1 MTIIKKLTAL
11 AAAAAVCLSSVSA
24 FAKSEAY
31 MNDNIDKMRALLYE
45 EDFRVFT
52 ENSPEYSVYY
62 GAKFEPRSGVII
74 GTPENCKFNGIENGI
89 DTYYDWFVPSEE
101 ITNDKVAR
109 AEVAEVPSD
118 HSRLVGWNWNFSS
131 QVPVDMSRYENYIKN
146 YIDNLAARGED
157 ILLVFGKEMNI
168 DDNFL
173 DEQVFIDCYRYV
185 AEYAKTKENIA
196 MVWAPND
203 TGGLDTRLID
213 FWPGSEYVDWV
224 GCSLYSM
231 PHFTGD
237 ENAGDGANMCF
248 IMGDYAN
255 PVMRAKV
262 IHEFMEE
269 YGIQKPVFITE
280 GGIGYEHPGGEDYTD
295 WALQQLRKYYGELV
309 RVYPEFKCIVSFN
322 NYVADG
328 DYYRYDMGNNPV
340 LLENMQ
346 YLTQDPIYIT
356 DYPNSAPIS
365 YTEVFDGID
374 FYNKVKLSAYGY
386 LPKNQWM
393 TVKYIID
400 GETVCE
406 TEYPPYNYE
415 TTELEEG
422 YHHLRTEFYTEGYMV
437 NALDYD
443 FGFWKTEPA
452 PEPTPEPTPAPL
464 PGRVYNNEEYAGGC
478 DFADMENAPAEMKN
492 AVAELAAEGIVNGKG
507 GGVFDPEGRVTRA
520 ELAAMLTRALGL
532 EGGEN
537 GFPDVPAD
545 AWYCGSVSA
554 AAEAGMING
563 FEDGTFRPDELVTNE
578 QFAAVAVKYLHNTGI
593 TAPFAEPDYADA
605 VSSWAKAYVSTAE
618 ALEIALPYEDNTFR
632 GGESIARGDC
642 AVMISRFLD
651 CLRNTGE

>member
-1 MTIIKKLTAL
+1 MRYKGFI
-11 AAAAAVCLSSVSA
+11 AAVTAVFICFSSVA
-24 FAKSEAY
+24 FAKSDAY
-31 MNDNIDKMRALLYE
+31 MNDNIDRMRALLYE
-45 EDFRVFT
+45 EDFRVFV
-52 ENSPEYSVYY
+52 ENAPEYSVYY

-74 GTPENCKFNGIENGI
+74 GTPENCKFDGIENGI
-89 DTYYDWFVPSEE
+89 DTCYDWFVPSED
-101 ITNDKVAR
+101 IINDKVPR
-109 AEVAEVPSD
+109 VEKAEVPSD
-118 HSRLVGWNWNFSS
+118 HSQLIGWNWNFKS

-146 YIDNLAARGED
+146 YIDNLASMGKD

-213 FWPGSEYVDWV
+213 FWPGDEYVDWV

-231 PHFTGD
+231 PNFEG
-237 ENAGDGANMCF
+237 NANADDGANMCF

-269 YGIQKPVFITE
+269 YGIKKPVFITE
-280 GGIGYEHPGGEDYTD
+280 GGIGYEHPGGEDYTG

-356 DYPNSAPIS
+356 DYPNSAPVS
-365 YTEVFDGID
+365 YTEMFDGID

-400 GETVCE
+400 GKTVH
-406 TEYPPYNYE
+406 TTQYPPYNYE
-415 TTELEEG
+415 TYGLSEG
-422 YHHLRTEFYTEGYMV
+422 THRLKVEFYTEDYMV
-437 NALDYD
+437 KSFEYD
-443 FGFWKTEPA
+443 FGFWVSE
-452 PEPTPEPTPAPL
+452 PEPIPTPASTPA
-464 PGRVYNNEEYAGGC
+464 PPPRVYSQSEYEGDCG
-478 DFADMENAPAEMKN
+478 FNDMENAPNEMKN
-492 AVAELAAEGIVNGKG
+492 AVAKLSAAGVVNGRDENT
-507 GGVFDPEGRVTRA
+507 FDPSGKVTRA
-520 ELAAMLTRALGL
+520 ELAAMLSRMLNL
-532 EGGEN
+532 KGGQIN
-537 GFPDVPAD
+537 FPDVTED
-545 AWYCGSVSA
+545 SWYSDSVSA
-554 AAEAGMING
+554 VASAGMING
-563 FEDGTFRPDELVTNE
+563 FEDGTFKPDGFVTNE
-578 QFAAVAVKYLHNTGI
+578 QFAAVTAKYLKSLGKNAPHTKLPYSDTISEWARDYVQTANAFGI
-593 TAPFAEPDYADA
+593 
-605 VSSWAKAYVSTAE
+605 V
-618 ALEIALPYEDNTFR
+618 LPYEDNTFR
-632 GGESIARGDC
+632 GQDNVMRGDC
-642 AVMISRFLD
+642 AVMLYRFLE
-651 CLRNTGE
+651 LI

>member
-1 MTIIKKLTAL
+1 MNKRFI
-11 AAAAAVCLSSVSA
+11 AAAAAVFMCFSSVA
-24 FAKSEAY
+24 FAKSDAY
-31 MNDNIDKMRALLYE
+31 MNDNIDRMRALLYE
-45 EDFRVFT
+45 EDFRVFV
-52 ENSPEYSVYY
+52 ENAPEYSVYY

-74 GTPENCKFNGIENGI
+74 GTPENCKFEGIENGI
-89 DTYYDWFVPSEE
+89 DTCYDWFVPSED
-101 ITNDKVAR
+101 ITNDKVPR
-109 AEVAEVPSD
+109 VEKAEAHSD
-118 HSRLVGWNWNFSS
+118 HSQLIGWNWNFKS
-131 QVPVDMSRYENYIKN
+131 QVPVDMSRSENYIKN
-146 YIDNLAARGED
+146 YIDNLAAMGKD

-213 FWPGSEYVDWV
+213 FWPGDEYVDWV

-237 ENAGDGANMCF
+237 ENADDGANMCF

-280 GGIGYEHPGGEDYTD
+280 GGIGYEHPGGEDYTG

-356 DYPNSAPIS
+356 DYPNNASVS
-365 YTEVFDGID
+365 YTEMFDGID

-393 TVKYIID
+393 TVRYIID
-400 GETVCE
+400 GETVHE

-415 TTELEEG
+415 TYDLAEG
-422 YHHLRTEFYTEGYMV
+422 NHHLRVEFYTDGYMV
-437 NALDYD
+437 RSLEYD
-443 FGFWKTEPA
+443 FGFKISE
-452 PEPTPEPTPAPL
+452 PEPTAVPAAEPTPAPTPEPL
-464 PGRVYNNEEYAGGC
+464 PPRVYNDEEYAGGC
-478 DFADMENAPAEMKN
+478 DFEDMADAPNEMKN
-492 AVAELAAEGIVNGKG
+492 AAAELSKIGVINGRSENTFAPNDK
-507 GGVFDPEGRVTRA
+507 VTRA
-520 ELAAMLTRALGL
+520 ELAAMLSRALEL
-532 EGGEN
+532 SGGQSS
-537 GFPDVPAD
+537 FADVPAD
-545 AWYCGSVSA
+545 AWYYGSVSA
-554 AAEAGMING
+554 AASAGMIDG
-563 FEDGTFRPDELVTNE
+563 FEDGTFKPDGLVTNE
-578 QFAAVAVKYLHNTGI
+578 QLAAVMAKYLVAVGANTSDAAMPYGDTI
-593 TAPFAEPDYADA
+593 SEWAQDYVRIAA
-605 VSSWAKAYVSTAE
+605 AFGST
-618 ALEIALPYEDNTFR
+618 LSYEDNTFR
-632 GGESIARGDC
+632 GQEAVTRGDC
-642 AVMISRFLD
+642 AVILHRFLWR
-651 CLRNTGE
+651 LGG